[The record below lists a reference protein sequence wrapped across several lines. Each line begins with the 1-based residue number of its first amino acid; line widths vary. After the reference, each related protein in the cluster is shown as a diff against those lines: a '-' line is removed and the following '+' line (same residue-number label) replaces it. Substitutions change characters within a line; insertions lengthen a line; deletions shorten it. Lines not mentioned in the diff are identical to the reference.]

1 MMYSKNTLMEVRRL
15 NNKKDVTFVT
25 SFLLNTN
32 IIEGVNRR
40 FRKITKTK
48 STFLSYESVLK
59 LLSKTKYNEKVDREI

>member
-1 MMYSKNTLMEVRRL
+1 MYSKNTLMEVRRL

-40 FRKITKTK
+40 FRKIIKTK
-48 STFLSYESVLK
+48 STFSSYESVLK
-59 LLSKTKYNEKVDREI
+59 LLYLVRQNIMRK

>member
-1 MMYSKNTLMEVRRL
+1 MEVRRL

-59 LLSKTKYNEKVDREI
+59 LLYLVRQNIMRK

>member
-1 MMYSKNTLMEVRRL
+1 MYSKNTLMEVRRL

-59 LLSKTKYNEKVDREI
+59 LLYLVRQNIMRK

>member
-1 MMYSKNTLMEVRRL
+1 MYSKNTLIEVRRL

-40 FRKITKTK
+40 FRKIIKTK
-48 STFLSYESVLK
+48 STFSSYESVLK
-59 LLSKTKYNEKVDREI
+59 LLYLVRQNIMRK

>member
-1 MMYSKNTLMEVRRL
+1 MEVRRL

-40 FRKITKTK
+40 FRKIIKTK
-48 STFLSYESVLK
+48 STFSSYESVLK
-59 LLSKTKYNEKVDREI
+59 LLYLVRQNIMRK

>member
-1 MMYSKNTLMEVRRL
+1 MYSKNTLMEVRRL

-40 FRKITKTK
+40 FRKIIKTK
-48 STFLSYESVLK
+48 STFSSYESVLK
-59 LLSKTKYNEKVDREI
+59 LLYLVIQNIMRK